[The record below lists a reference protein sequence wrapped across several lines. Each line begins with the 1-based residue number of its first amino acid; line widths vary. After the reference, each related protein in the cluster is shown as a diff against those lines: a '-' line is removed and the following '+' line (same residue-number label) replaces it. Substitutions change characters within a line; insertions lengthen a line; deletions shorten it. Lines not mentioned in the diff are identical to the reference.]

1 MGRPGLTTRR
11 YRVGAVNHFVGMM
24 RAATA
29 SLIHVLLLI
38 FAAVIAGFAI
48 IGGAA
53 QAWRGWT
60 HHRGK

>member
-1 MGRPGLTTRR
+1 MINDLPVMVPGRSVCSMGRK
-11 YRVGAVNHFVGMM
+11 
-24 RAATA
+24 RATSADAT
-29 SLIHVLLLI
+29 SLIEDLLLI
-38 FAAVIAGFAI
+38 FAAVIAGSA